1 MKENKETHPFGKLGK
16 PAQRAL
22 ANAGI
27 KTLEELSKLTESE
40 FLKLHGVG
48 KASLPTVKA
57 AMAEKGL
64 SFAVRN

>member
-1 MKENKETHPFGKLGK
+1 MKENIATIPFGKLGK

-22 ANAGI
+22 ANAGV

-48 KASLPTVKA
+48 KASLPVVKT
-57 AMAEKGL
+57 AMAERAL
-64 SFAVRN
+64 SFAKKK

>member
-1 MKENKETHPFGKLGK
+1 MKENKETGPFGKLGN

-27 KTLEELSKLTESE
+27 KTVDELSKLTQSQ

-48 KASLPTVKA
+48 KTSLPIVTA

-64 SFAVRN
+64 SFAIRN

>member
-1 MKENKETHPFGKLGK
+1 MKEINETSPFGKLGN

-27 KTLEELSKLTESE
+27 KTLEELSKLTQSE

-48 KASLPTVKA
+48 KASLPTINA
-57 AMAEKGL
+57 AMADKGL
-64 SFAVRN
+64 SFAKKR

>member
-1 MKENKETHPFGKLGK
+1 MKENKETHPFGKLGN

-22 ANAGI
+22 ANASI
-27 KTLEELSKLTESE
+27 KTLEELSKLTQSE

-48 KASLPTVKA
+48 KASLPTIKA